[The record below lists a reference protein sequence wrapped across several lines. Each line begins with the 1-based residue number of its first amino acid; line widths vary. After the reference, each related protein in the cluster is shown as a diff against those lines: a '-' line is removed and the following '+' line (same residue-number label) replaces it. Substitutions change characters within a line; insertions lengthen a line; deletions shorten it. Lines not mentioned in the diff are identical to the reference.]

1 MNYRLG
7 ARDTAVQKGWPGRAT
22 TRPTALPTEEAME
35 TSTHTTETVT
45 EAPTHERDDVDGGQ
59 LVYGGETEHRGHLGR
74 EVKIGRELVGFA
86 NVTDWDGI
94 RSALAKRGHGV
105 GAMHHLDEFDDGE
118 VGRR

>member
-1 MNYRLG
+1 M
-7 ARDTAVQKGWPGRAT
+7 T
-22 TRPTALPTEEAME
+22 

-59 LVYGGETEHRGHLGR
+59 LVYDVEIEHRPPIGR
-74 EVKIGRELVGFA
+74 PVKIGRELVGFA

-105 GAMHHLDEFDDGE
+105 GAMHHLPEFTDEE
-118 VGRR
+118 VRD

>member
-1 MNYRLG
+1 M
-7 ARDTAVQKGWPGRAT
+7 
-22 TRPTALPTEEAME
+22 
-35 TSTHTTETVT
+35 
-45 EAPTHERDDVDGGQ
+45 
-59 LVYGGETEHRGHLGR
+59 
-74 EVKIGRELVGFA
+74 KIGRELVGFA

>member
-1 MNYRLG
+1 MSTNTPTDNESTDSNQPTVREA
-7 ARDTAVQKGWPGRAT
+7 ARIPDYE
-22 TRPTALPTEEAME
+22 LL
-35 TSTHTTETVT
+35 
-45 EAPTHERDDVDGGQ
+45 DVDGAT
-59 LVYGGETEHRGHLGR
+59 LVYSTMTEHRGHLGR